1 MRKYIFEA
9 TTTVKDPTEVNWDD
23 PFNDMELAPEEPAKV
38 TPWASQ
44 DKPTDKTA
52 TQDLKRA
59 GRAATQAA
67 TAGIQMPAA
76 AGELLSRLNVPEVP
90 DDEEAVPEPITP
102 ANLPAVISKEI
113 AATDPNAVNP
123 EWHAVANLP
132 GNTSRAIRTL
142 GKALFGAFTK
152 TPTQDIVM
160 IGNLGGQGPNSE
172 RDIRSVANWVVE
184 HGRPVDTAAIDF
196 AQVMP
201 GYVAETKQY
210 TAGGARFMLVRDA
223 FGTYIYAWPE
233 SDSLDTVEQLPPGR
247 STKQIPGR

>member
-23 PFNDMELAPEEPAKV
+23 PFGDMELAPEPAPVAKV
-38 TPWASQ
+38 EP
-44 DKPTDKTA
+44 DKPQAKPGQTPA
-52 TQDLKRA
+52 PELKRA
-59 GRAATQAA
+59 SRAATQAA
-67 TAGIQMPAA
+67 TAGMQMPAA

-90 DDEEAVPEPITP
+90 DDEEAVPEPVTP
-102 ANLPAVISKEI
+102 ANLPSVISKEI
-113 AATDPNAVNP
+113 AATDPSAVNP

-132 GNTSRAIRTL
+132 GNVSRAIRTL

-172 RDIRSVANWVVE
+172 RDIRSVANWVVK

-196 AQVMP
+196 EPVMP
-201 GYVAETKQY
+201 GYEAETKQY
-210 TAGGARFMLVRDA
+210 TAGGARFMLVRDE

-233 SDSLDTVEQLPPGR
+233 SDSLDSVEQISGDNTNMRQLP
-247 STKQIPGR
+247 